1 MASIATDTRRVSS
14 DRKQRCALYRK
25 LDQVRGGA
33 LMQPVFFPKCLIN
46 AYRTFETW
54 ASALVRLPGYWAEP
68 SIAHSIESTRES
80 PDQWWWIC
88 GMRGT
93 FVEPSA

>member
-1 MASIATDTRRVSS
+1 
-14 DRKQRCALYRK
+14 
-25 LDQVRGGA
+25 
-33 LMQPVFFPKCLIN
+33 MQPVFFPKCLIN

-80 PDQWWWIC
+80 PDQ
-88 GMRGT
+88 
-93 FVEPSA
+93 